1 MRKSMVFALGLVAF
15 ALIPHH
21 AQADVRLTK
30 QQVQTVCNGRTSCVK
45 DCGLNGE
52 HICGFK
58 CTGSKCSGSCMTCG
72 VKARALFP
80 NLYANRVTRRA
91 VRGAQ

>member
-1 MRKSMVFALGLVAF
+1 MRKALLFARGLAVF

-21 AQADVRLTK
+21 ANAEVKLTK

-58 CTGSKCSGSCMTCG
+58 CKGSKCGGTCMTCG
-72 VKARALFP
+72 AKARVLFP
-80 NLYANRVTRRA
+80 KHYANHVVRQA
-91 VRGAQ
+91 VRGSP